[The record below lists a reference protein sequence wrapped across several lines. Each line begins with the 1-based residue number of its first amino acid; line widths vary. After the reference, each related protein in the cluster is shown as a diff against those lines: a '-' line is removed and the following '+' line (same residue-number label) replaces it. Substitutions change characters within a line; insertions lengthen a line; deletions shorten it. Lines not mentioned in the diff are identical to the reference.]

1 MEATAAITAT
11 IGGATER
18 IKKVDKYIEALKGIS
33 YSDWVKLRMCMDEE
47 FDRQIGEAKKQIR
60 FNGVEKVKRTIR
72 HYIN

>member
-1 MEATAAITAT
+1 M
-11 IGGATER
+11 
-18 IKKVDKYIEALKGIS
+18 DKYIEALKGIS

-47 FDRQIGEAKKQIR
+47 FDRQIGEVKKQIR